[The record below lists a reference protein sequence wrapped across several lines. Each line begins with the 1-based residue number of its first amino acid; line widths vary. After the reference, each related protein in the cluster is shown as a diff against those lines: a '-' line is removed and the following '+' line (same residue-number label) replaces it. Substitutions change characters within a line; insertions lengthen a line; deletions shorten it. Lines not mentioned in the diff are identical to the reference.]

1 MCDSLERVDV
11 QAAVGLVQNRI
22 FGLEH
27 GQLQNLRALFFA
39 TVKTFIDRTRSER
52 AIHTEQLYL
61 FVKLRVIVSG
71 FEFLALRETRLRRGA
86 QEICD
91 GDSRNFA
98 WILKCEKEP
107 FAGAL
112 VRFEVEK

>member
-1 MCDSLERVDV
+1 MRDGLEGVDV
-11 QAAVGLVQNRI
+11 EAAVGLVHNRV
-22 FGLEH
+22 FRLEH
-27 GQLQNLRALFFA
+27 GQLQNLHALLFA
-39 TVKTFIDRTRSER
+39 TGKTFIDRTRSER

-98 WILKCEKEP
+98 WILKCEKN
-107 FAGAL
+107 A
-112 VRFEVEK
+112 FE